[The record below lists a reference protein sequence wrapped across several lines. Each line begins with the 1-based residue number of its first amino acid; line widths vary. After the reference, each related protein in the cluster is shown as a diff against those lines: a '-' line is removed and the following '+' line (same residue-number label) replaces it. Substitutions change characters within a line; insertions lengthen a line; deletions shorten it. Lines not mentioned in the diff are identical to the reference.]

1 MAGWRLLLSM
11 FLGTVLFTGK
21 AGAWDVFNVYAAKAP
36 EGCLDKNIAVTKEVS
51 LIDLIKIGIC
61 NNPGLNVDYMSL
73 KGAEADLGSARSEY
87 FPNINL
93 SAGVGKNTTK
103 LQGDNSTENSPY
115 NLNAGLSLLLYDF
128 GGRSARIDSFR
139 AYLAGAGFNYNS
151 ALQDLI
157 LSINTAY
164 FKLLGAGEDL
174 KSARA
179 NEAMYKKSYDEASRK
194 YEVGMAALN
203 DKLQTQTSYEQSKLK
218 VIEMENAVKQ
228 YEGDLATI
236 LNLPPQTKF
245 KLKRPPTDRD
255 LTALGKRDT
264 LDKMIEIAS
273 RERDEIK
280 AQEMNV
286 NAANASLRE
295 LRASRY
301 GSFSLSAESGYNN
314 SWKPERSYTRDNSIG
329 INYKLPLFTGFDT
342 SYKIAAAKFKREQ
355 ERYALEEKRN
365 DIRNEVWGAY
375 HDYQTSVKSY
385 EVSKKVLKSAEEN
398 EKVAFTSYEIGK
410 TDIINLLTAESQLA
424 DARDALVNAFYTVLI
439 NKAALYRSIGRF

>member
-1 MAGWRLLLSM
+1 
-11 FLGTVLFTGK
+11 
-21 AGAWDVFNVYAAKAP
+21 
-36 EGCLDKNIAVTKEVS
+36 
-51 LIDLIKIGIC
+51 
-61 NNPGLNVDYMSL
+61 
-73 KGAEADLGSARSEY
+73 
-87 FPNINL
+87 
-93 SAGVGKNTTK
+93 
-103 LQGDNSTENSPY
+103 
-115 NLNAGLSLLLYDF
+115 
-128 GGRSARIDSFR
+128 
-139 AYLAGAGFNYNS
+139 
-151 ALQDLI
+151 
-157 LSINTAY
+157 
-164 FKLLGAGEDL
+164 
-174 KSARA
+174 
-179 NEAMYKKSYDEASRK
+179 
-194 YEVGMAALN
+194 
-203 DKLQTQTSYEQSKLK
+203 
-218 VIEMENAVKQ
+218 
-228 YEGDLATI
+228 
-236 LNLPPQTKF
+236 
-245 KLKRPPTDRD
+245 
-255 LTALGKRDT
+255 
-264 LDKMIEIAS
+264 MIEIAS

-439 NKAALYRSIGRF
+439 DKAALYRSIGRF